1 MLMRFLKRNSKEFFT
16 KSTPFTNE
24 EMLTKINKK
33 YHDFRFLSEQF
44 SKAALIS
51 KGIEVQIPDRCRSL
65 IRIVNRHTKREIFLQ
80 WSIT

>member
-33 YHDFRFLSEQF
+33 HHDFRFLGEQF

-51 KGIEVQIPDRCRSL
+51 KGIEVQIPDRCR
-65 IRIVNRHTKREIFLQ
+65 IKA
-80 WSIT
+80 